1 MKTYKVNKINFDDVY
16 LSQSMEIE
24 CSDGMKR
31 EIDSFYVKEIPTAQT
46 AEVMF
51 RNGKIKIDL
60 LKNVSN
66 MITEKCIS
74 KLEKAF
80 IIQANMRR
88 FEL

>member
-80 IIQANMRR
+80 II
-88 FEL
+88 

>member
-16 LSQSMEIE
+16 LSQSIEIE
-24 CSDGMKR
+24 CSDGIKR

-60 LKNVSN
+60 LKKRIKYDDGKMYIKVGKTLYNIGEYEEV
-66 MITEKCIS
+66 
-74 KLEKAF
+74 
-80 IIQANMRR
+80 
-88 FEL
+88 